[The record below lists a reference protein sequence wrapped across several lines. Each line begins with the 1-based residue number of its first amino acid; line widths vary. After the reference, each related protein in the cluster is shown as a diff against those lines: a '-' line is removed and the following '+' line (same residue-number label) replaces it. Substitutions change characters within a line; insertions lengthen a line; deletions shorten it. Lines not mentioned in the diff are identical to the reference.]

1 MFYPFTSKYALARAF
16 FRGKTKLELEAFRQD
31 KTIIAKNSYLRGV
44 IRDLNSK
51 AYY

>member
-16 FRGKTKLELEAFRQD
+16 FRGKTKLELEAFRQG
-31 KTIIAKNSYLRGV
+31 KTI
-44 IRDLNSK
+44 IRDLNPK